1 MQESHTQE
9 GSKKIREREMFAPS
23 SMISKAAGG
32 AVMNFN
38 TLMRIR
44 SNSSQK
50 AQFFLGERT
59 EGKIN
64 LTICTY
70 HQD

>member
-1 MQESHTQE
+1 
-9 GSKKIREREMFAPS
+9 MFAPS

-38 TLMRIR
+38 ALIRIR